1 MTPGTL
7 LLRMANAL
15 SVRIA
20 LPSLSQR
27 MASMMSNPPDLPVTA
42 RQHIHGPN
50 GQPIHPPHPRCRTW
64 CWNRLQYH
72 LHFLGLVATC
82 FHRLGAL
89 CHASAA
95 PHHMTWPQTHCKPSV
110 KHKDHHSPWTPAT
123 CKATHSW
130 VNGTATC
137 MIQTNHVP
145 PVSVFAVCSGRV
157 GSTSSSGRRQFT
169 VILHRHMCPSQHDR
183 TVSECK
189 RSLYS

>member
-27 MASMMSNPPDLPVTA
+27 MASMMSNPPDLPVT
-42 RQHIHGPN
+42 R
-50 GQPIHPPHPRCRTW
+50 PPAYPWTEWPTYPSTTSSLPHLVLEPSLISSPLSWSCR
-64 CWNRLQYH
+64 YM
-72 LHFLGLVATC
+72 FPSSG
-82 FHRLGAL
+82 
-89 CHASAA
+89 
-95 PHHMTWPQTHCKPSV
+95 PSV
-110 KHKDHHSPWTPAT
+110 PRLSCTPSHDLASNALQT
-123 CKATHSW
+123 IRQTQRPSFALDASHMKATHSW